1 VTEAVKSGTFRI
13 TVNERGQLDSLRNA
27 SVVNTV
33 EGARTIVWIIP
44 EGSKVQE
51 GDLLCRLD
59 SSELEDKE
67 IQQQIQVTQAK
78 ADLKKGEENIEI
90 QERQNESDVAA
101 ATLAWELA
109 QLDLDGFKNGEY
121 DRDKNV
127 LIGERDLALEELNQA
142 TEVYLFTKRVAK
154 KGYRSQNEVET
165 ARIAVAKAQNKVNV
179 TEGELAVLE
188 KFTYNRTL
196 KELTENAA
204 ETERELERAK
214 RRGQATLAQ
223 FQAEY
228 EACKLNYDVELTKL
242 KRLQNQIAACTLR
255 APQAGEVVYANQRSR
270 RSEPAVIEEGA
281 TVRERQTIINLPDLT
296 QMKVDARIHESKIS
310 QLVNRAESQLPVL
323 VRIDAFPG
331 EAFNGVLD
339 SVSSVPVPGSWP
351 NYDLKEYE
359 AVVRIT
365 EPIEKVRRLRPGL
378 TASLEIV
385 VKQRSNVRQVPVQAV
400 LSIGGQYYSYV
411 LTLDGPE
418 RRIVQLGETNDKF
431 IEILDGLEVGE
442 RVILNPR
449 NQFAKELAELEA
461 AAGDG
466 EDDNDDEESPQT
478 ESGESTTL

>member
-1 VTEAVKSGTFRI
+1 
-13 TVNERGQLDSLRNA
+13 
-27 SVVNTV
+27 
-33 EGARTIVWIIP
+33 
-44 EGSKVQE
+44 
-51 GDLLCRLD
+51 
-59 SSELEDKE
+59 
-67 IQQQIQVTQAK
+67 
-78 ADLKKGEENIEI
+78 
-90 QERQNESDVAA
+90 
-101 ATLAWELA
+101 
-109 QLDLDGFKNGEY
+109 
-121 DRDKNV
+121 
-127 LIGERDLALEELNQA
+127 
-142 TEVYLFTKRVAK
+142 
-154 KGYRSQNEVET
+154 
-165 ARIAVAKAQNKVNV
+165 
-179 TEGELAVLE
+179 
-188 KFTYNRTL
+188 
-196 KELTENAA
+196 
-204 ETERELERAK
+204 LERAK